1 LNESS
6 KESINKSS
14 TSVYKYT
21 QIYKLQYE
29 LLSTLGVIAQLLK
42 LREQELWQILT
53 NTQMYLNARQNIALQ
68 VSAKYMCIY
77 ICIFKY
83 LLFFKYI

>member
-6 KESINKSS
+6 KESIDKSS

-68 VSAKYMCIY
+68 VSAEHICTC

>member
-14 TSVYKYT
+14 TGVYKYT

-68 VSAKYMCIY
+68 VSVKHICMC
-77 ICIFKY
+77 ICIFEH